1 MTNNNYRVIDST
13 IVIREGGLIAKNI
26 LDADETIQAY
36 QLRYRIFCK
45 KLGWRP
51 KRSNELEVDDYDIEA
66 IFFGVFNE
74 KNKLLA
80 FLRII
85 MPGNIFMLE
94 NEFVQLVDHN
104 HKIRKEYDTVEISRF
119 CVEPEIK
126 TNRLSFEFKPY
137 HIYTLLYKSVYHWCI
152 RNNIRYTY
160 LVIGRPLFR
169 LLQMQGFPC
178 KAIGKPKRMPDGFI
192 TVAAIMDRMEFE
204 SFFAFKQPKMLKWF
218 TKYQSIPVQKQP
230 QQLVPY

>member
-1 MTNNNYRVIDST
+1 MTNNNYRVIDSA

-26 LDADETIQAY
+26 SDAEEIIQAY
-36 QLRYRIFCK
+36 RLRHEIFSQ

-51 KRSNELEVDDYDIEA
+51 KTSDELEVDDYDIEA

-85 MPGNIFMLE
+85 MPENVFMLE
-94 NEFVQLVDHN
+94 NEFVHLVGHE

-119 CVEPEIK
+119 CVKPDIK
-126 TNRLSFEFKPY
+126 TNHLFSDFEPY
-137 HIYTLLYKSVYHWCI
+137 HIYMLLYKSVYHWCI
-152 RNNIRYTY
+152 KNDIRYTY

-169 LLQMQGFPC
+169 LLRMQGFPC
-178 KAIGKPKRMPDGFI
+178 NAIGNPKRMPDGFI

-204 SFFAFKQPKMLKWF
+204 SFFAFKHPMMLKWF
-218 TKYQSIPVQKQP
+218 TKYQSIPVQKRLRQP
-230 QQLVPY
+230 VPY